1 MLLCLG
7 GHIGVTLA
15 GRLRASV
22 VRCRCTELG
31 GNEETGLQ
39 AGCDLFSGREAGA
52 AMCLKGWMA
61 RYVRLAD
68 DPELVMASVSRETF
82 FFARSVFKAGKVA
95 EISVRIPKYEI
106 QGFLLRLVSKR

>member
-1 MLLCLG
+1 
-7 GHIGVTLA
+7 
-15 GRLRASV
+15 
-22 VRCRCTELG
+22 
-31 GNEETGLQ
+31 
-39 AGCDLFSGREAGA
+39 
-52 AMCLKGWMA
+52 MCLKGWMA